1 MDLPDYPSATF
12 PGPLHDM
19 DDNTMYGFAARARPT
34 CHGARLY
41 LPILTSLVIAVTLVA
56 ATKSL
61 LLLTQILWALTLL
74 GWIPVLVGFATKQM
88 NRLLNH
94 RFLSRWKPALAAKRR
109 QLGDPL
115 PNITI
120 LLPVMNE
127 AEMMPQLAAAMARL
141 DYPAERLDCLVL
153 LEAPDKTAPIG
164 AMQTQWPDFCRLLSV
179 PAGSPQTKARACNYA
194 LRRARGDL
202 LVIFDAEDQPHP
214 LQLREAV
221 RRFARH
227 DDWLACLQAPL
238 RVTPKQDDWLENQFA
253 LEYALLFN
261 FILPCLG
268 RANGALPLGGS
279 SNYFRLSALRAV
291 AGWDD
296 YNLTEDADLG
306 MRLAQAGYRID
317 TLKLPTYENAPH
329 ELIIW
334 HRQRTRWLSGHIQT
348 LHTQISEIQDLKR
361 YFWLRLSCT
370 AILIGRL
377 ATIPAHALTVSLF
390 AQNALSGQLPA
401 GSMMAF
407 SASYA
412 LLAALLYQ
420 IGPARSRAARLYYA
434 LTHWLYW
441 LCMLP
446 AFLNAIKR
454 MTLGQVDWLKSPHVP
469 FFRENGGN
477 KTWSG

>member
-1 MDLPDYPSATF
+1 MSPPIISSSAALPAPLPTAHRDWENEASA
-12 PGPLHDM
+12 HS
-19 DDNTMYGFAARARPT
+19 RPT

-41 LPILTSLVIAVTLVA
+41 IPIILTLLCAGFIVA

-61 LLLTQILWALTLL
+61 LLLTHILWALTLL
-74 GWIPVLVGFATKQM
+74 GWLPVMVGFAIKQK
-88 NRLLNH
+88 NRLLSNPL
-94 RFLSRWKPALAAKRR
+94 LSRWRPPLVASRKR
-109 QLGDPL
+109 QSDDL
-115 PNITI
+115 PFITI
-120 LLPVMNE
+120 LLPVMDE

-141 DYPAERLDCLVL
+141 DYPADRLECMVL
-153 LEAPDKTAPIG
+153 LEAPDRSTPIS
-164 AMQTQWPDFCRLLSV
+164 AMQTQWPNFCRLLSV

-194 LRRARGDL
+194 LRQARGDL

-214 LQLREAV
+214 SQLREAV
-221 RRFARH
+221 RRFARY
-227 DDWLACLQAPL
+227 DNSLACLQAPL
-238 RVTPKQDDWLENQFA
+238 QIAPQRGDWLENQFA

-306 MRLAQAGYRID
+306 MRLAQAGYRIY

-329 ELIIW
+329 RPIIW

-348 LHTQISEIQDLKR
+348 LHTQISETPYPKR
-361 YFWLRLSCT
+361 YFWLRLSCA

-377 ATIPAHALTVSLF
+377 ATIPAHALTVGLF
-390 AQNALSGQLPA
+390 VQNTLNGQLPA
-401 GSMMAF
+401 GSIMAF
-407 SASYA
+407 GASYA
-412 LLAALLYQ
+412 LLAALLYH

-446 AFLNAIKR
+446 AFLNAI
-454 MTLGQVDWLKSPHVP
+454 
-469 FFRENGGN
+469 
-477 KTWSG
+477 